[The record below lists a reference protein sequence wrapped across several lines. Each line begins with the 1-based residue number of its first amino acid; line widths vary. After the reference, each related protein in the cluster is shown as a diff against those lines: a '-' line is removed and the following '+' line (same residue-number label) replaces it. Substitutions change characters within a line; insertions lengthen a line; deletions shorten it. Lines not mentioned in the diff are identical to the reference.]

1 MKQPARH
8 PDCHNDYVN
17 GSVAL
22 LLTVQSLSAQADTVG
37 AEFGWDGR
45 RVRHL
50 LDRYGSE
57 IHTLMAL
64 CREQA
69 DLAEPL
75 QHAPD
80 YLRAEIAYGCTHE
93 GALHLEDLLTH
104 RTRLTYEIADSG
116 LAALP
121 EIADLAARGWAGTT
135 SAATPRSGRTPS
147 GSRPSGRRPSSR
159 TTRVPPRPGQPRP
172 RWSTSPS
179 AELLELVETLVST
192 SSTDRPSSLDELDR
206 PSTPGR
212 RAAPARTRPTHPRR
226 SGCAARRSRA
236 GRPPCC
242 AAPRARAGAAPTD

>member
-1 MKQPARH
+1 M
-8 PDCHNDYVN
+8 
-17 GSVAL
+17 
-22 LLTVQSLSAQADTVG
+22 G

-121 EIADLAARGWAGTT
+121 EIADRAGV
-135 SAATPRSGRTPS
+135 STP
-147 GSRPSGRRPSSR
+147 
-159 TTRVPPRPGQPRP
+159 VPGQGDLAGRLLALEKKVA
-172 RWSTSPS
+172 TLE
-179 AELLELVETLVST
+179 AELARLK
-192 SSTDRPSSLDELDR
+192 
-206 PSTPGR
+206 GR
-212 RAAPARTRPTHPRR
+212 
-226 SGCAARRSRA
+226 
-236 GRPPCC
+236 
-242 AAPRARAGAAPTD
+242 

>member
-22 LLTVQSLSAQADTVG
+22 LLTVQSLSAQADTLG
-37 AEFGWDGR
+37 AEFGWDTR

-121 EIADLAARGWAGTT
+121 EIADLAAPRLGWNDERRDAEIRAYTERVEAERAASKQPDDA
-135 SAATPRSGRTPS
+135 SAAE
-147 GSRPSGRRPSSR
+147 
-159 TTRVPPRPGQPRP
+159 
-172 RWSTSPS
+172 
-179 AELLELVETLVST
+179 A
-192 SSTDRPSSLDELDR
+192 
-206 PSTPGR
+206 
-212 RAAPARTRPTHPRR
+212 RAA
-226 SGCAARRSRA
+226 
-236 GRPPCC
+236 
-242 AAPRARAGAAPTD
+242 APEVVDVTVG